1 MNALT
6 NLQPSLNL
14 SSQSD
19 NTQSEVTSTI
29 TYHTPVVLVA
39 LLVTVVLLVLRL
51 RYPCLTLSELGRFVD
66 QLNDTI
72 QKCNVEGQR
81 RDFMDRVCII
91 QRKIDE
97 IEDEWSR
104 KAIFRWSLVY
114 GYLRASL
121 IAVRDIVKCYD
132 RAQALRVSVLT
143 VIAHE
148 RRVRDDIE
156 NQYHHML
163 NSEENHR
170 RDTNADADT
179 GSFSWI
185 TSPLQSFRIPG
196 QGDKRSD

>member
-19 NTQSEVTSTI
+19 NTHS
-29 TYHTPVVLVA
+29 
-39 LLVTVVLLVLRL
+39 
-51 RYPCLTLSELGRFVD
+51 YPCLTLSELGRFVD

-72 QKCNVEGQR
+72 HKCNAERQR
-81 RDFMDRVCII
+81 RGFTDRVSII
-91 QRKIDE
+91 QREIDE

-132 RAQALRVSVLT
+132 QAQALRVSVLT
-143 VIAHE
+143 IIAHE
-148 RRVRDDIE
+148 RQVRDDIE
-156 NQYHHML
+156 NQYHQML
-163 NSEENHR
+163 NSEENCG
-170 RDTNADADT
+170 RDTNVDTGT

-185 TSPLQSFRIPG
+185 TSLLQRFKIPG